1 MGNEGDEG
9 SRHER
14 MTLMTTP
21 QRLVAPQSKVDA
33 FAVYR
38 ELLRNT
44 LPVLSTNMIGL
55 VVGLLELKIAGAL
68 GSGTLAAIATAFV
81 WVSMV
86 QSFSLA
92 AFCIGAMRAT
102 AMRKGTAALSGVL
115 SSALVGGA
123 AIGMSF
129 TLFIVTFCRPLLLTA
144 GLQGN
149 ALDEGAQFL
158 VITAASFPPLFMLG
172 GVQGFL
178 RGVGL
183 PNPASFIVNGALV
196 LGLALAVLFAHPA
209 LLGFGYQGL
218 AAATV
223 ASCWIGALIALV
235 YLRWD
240 RTVAHH
246 LTWSV
251 WGHFDRSIFGDILR
265 ISYPAALVWIV
276 VAVTALCSQHLLA
289 AFGLNY
295 LGGFGLVMRL
305 ETVVGVVASA
315 FSAGLIY
322 AATELVRANRTTEIV
337 SVKRSQQQLLLIA
350 ILPFVGICLALP
362 TWWPRLFTDDA
373 ELVATAARNGQ
384 FFVCGLLFMGL
395 TQVAS
400 SGLIALG
407 YPLRMV
413 AVIVV
418 KNMVLTLP
426 LMYGVEYFRLQPMP
440 DTLFVAQVLGAPIA
454 WLLAEYVLRKS
465 IVLHRQVAA
474 GTG

>member
-1 MGNEGDEG
+1 MP
-9 SRHER
+9 
-14 MTLMTTP
+14 TP
-21 QRLVAPQSKVDA
+21 QHFVVVQPKAGAL
-33 FAVYR
+33 AVYR
-38 ELLRNT
+38 DLLRNT

-55 VVGLLELKIAGAL
+55 VVGLLELRMAGAL
-68 GSGTLAAIATAFV
+68 GSNTLAAIATAFV
-81 WVSMV
+81 WMSMV

-92 AFCIGAMRAT
+92 AYCIGATRAT
-102 AMRKGTAALSGVL
+102 VIRRGMASLSGAL
-115 SSALVGGA
+115 TSALVGGTA
-123 AIGMSF
+123 VGL
-129 TLFIVTFCRPLLLTA
+129 LFSLLTVTFCRPLLLMA

-149 ALDEGAQFL
+149 ALEEGVEFL
-158 VITAASFPPLFMLG
+158 IITAASFPPLFVLG

-183 PNPASFIVNGALV
+183 PNPASLVVNGALI
-196 LGLALAVLFAHPA
+196 LGLVLAVLFAHPA
-209 LLGFGYQGL
+209 VLGLGFQGL

-223 ASCWIGALIALV
+223 GSCWIGALIALI
-235 YLRWD
+235 YLHRD
-240 RTVAHH
+240 RSVAHH

-251 WGHFDRSIFGDILR
+251 WSRFDRSILVDILS

-289 AFGLNY
+289 AFGPNY

-315 FSAGLIY
+315 FSAGFIY
-322 AATELVRANRTTEIV
+322 VSTELARANRIAEIL

-373 ELVATAARNGQ
+373 EIIATAARNGQ
-384 FFVCGLLFMGL
+384 YFVCGLPFMGL
-395 TQVAS
+395 TQVAG

-413 AVIVV
+413 AIIIV
-418 KNMVLTLP
+418 KNLVLTLP
-426 LMYGVEYFRLQPMP
+426 LMYVVEYFQLQPMP
-440 DTLFVAQVLGAPIA
+440 DTVFAAQVLGAPIA
-454 WLLAEYVLRKS
+454 WLWAEYLLRKT
-465 IVLHRQVAA
+465 IVLYPEAA
-474 GTG
+474 RRTA

>member
-1 MGNEGDEG
+1 
-9 SRHER
+9 
-14 MTLMTTP
+14 MTTP
-21 QRLVAPQSKVDA
+21 QHLVAPRSKVNA
-33 FAVYR
+33 LSVYR

-68 GSGTLAAIATAFV
+68 GPSTLAAIATAFV

-92 AFCIGAMRAT
+92 AFCIGSTRAT
-102 AMRKGTAALSGVL
+102 AIRKGTTALSGVL
-115 SSALVGGA
+115 SSALVGGVG
-123 AIGMSF
+123 IGLSF
-129 TLFIVTFCRPLLLTA
+129 SLIIVAFCRPLLLTA

-149 ALDEGAQFL
+149 ALEEAVEFL
-158 VITAASFPPLFMLG
+158 IITAVSFPPLFVLG

-196 LGLALAVLFAHPA
+196 LGLALAVLFAQPA
-209 LLGFGYQGL
+209 LLGLGYRGL

-223 ASCWIGALIALV
+223 ASCWIGASIALI
-235 YLRWD
+235 YLRWNAS
-240 RTVAHH
+240 VAQH
-246 LTWSV
+246 LTWNV
-251 WGHFDRSIFGDILR
+251 WGRFDRSIFTDILR

-322 AATELVRANRTTEIV
+322 AATELVRANRVTEIV
-337 SVKRSQQQLLLIA
+337 SVKRSQQQLLLLA
-350 ILPFVGICLALP
+350 VLPFVGICLAFP

-373 ELVATAARNGQ
+373 ELIAAAARNGQ
-384 FFVCGLLFMGL
+384 YFVCGLLFMGL

-413 AVIVV
+413 AIIMV
-418 KNMVLTLP
+418 KNLVLTLP
-426 LMYGVEYFRLQPMP
+426 LM
-440 DTLFVAQVLGAPIA
+440 
-454 WLLAEYVLRKS
+454 
-465 IVLHRQVAA
+465 
-474 GTG
+474 

>member
-1 MGNEGDEG
+1 
-9 SRHER
+9 
-14 MTLMTTP
+14 MTTP
-21 QRLVAPQSKVDA
+21 QHLVAPRSKVNA
-33 FAVYR
+33 LSVYR

-68 GSGTLAAIATAFV
+68 GPSTLAAIATAFV

-92 AFCIGAMRAT
+92 AFCIGSTRAT
-102 AMRKGTAALSGVL
+102 AIRKGTTALSGVL
-115 SSALVGGA
+115 SSALVGGVG
-123 AIGMSF
+123 IGLSF
-129 TLFIVTFCRPLLLTA
+129 SLIIVAFCRPLLLTA

-149 ALDEGAQFL
+149 ALEEAVEFL
-158 VITAASFPPLFMLG
+158 IITAVSFPPLFVLG

-196 LGLALAVLFAHPA
+196 LGLALAVLFAQPA
-209 LLGFGYQGL
+209 LLGLGYRGL

-223 ASCWIGALIALV
+223 ASCWIGASIALI
-235 YLRWD
+235 YLRWNAS
-240 RTVAHH
+240 VAQH
-246 LTWSV
+246 LTWNV
-251 WGHFDRSIFGDILR
+251 GGRFDRSIFTDILR

-322 AATELVRANRTTEIV
+322 AATELVRANRVTEIV
-337 SVKRSQQQLLLIA
+337 SVKRSQQQLLLLA
-350 ILPFVGICLALP
+350 VLPFVGICLAFP

-373 ELVATAARNGQ
+373 ELIAAAARNGQ
-384 FFVCGLLFMGL
+384 YFVCGLLFMGL

-413 AVIVV
+413 AIIMV
-418 KNMVLTLP
+418 KNLVLTLP

-440 DTLFVAQVLGAPIA
+440 DAVFAAQVVSAPVA
-454 WLLAEYVLRKS
+454 WLWAEYLLRKT
-465 IVLHRQVAA
+465 IVLYRETTR
-474 GTG
+474 GTA

>member
-1 MGNEGDEG
+1 M
-9 SRHER
+9 
-14 MTLMTTP
+14 LTP
-21 QRLVAPQSKVDA
+21 QNLVAPQSKA
-33 FAVYR
+33 NALSVYR

-55 VVGLLELKIAGAL
+55 VVGLLELKIAGTL
-68 GSGTLAAIATAFV
+68 GSNTLAAIATAFV

-92 AFCIGAMRAT
+92 AYCIGSTRAT
-102 AMRKGTAALSGVL
+102 AIRKGTAALSSVL
-115 SSALVGGA
+115 LSALVGGV

-129 TLFIVTFCRPLLLTA
+129 SVLIVILCRPLLLTA
-144 GLQGN
+144 GLQGST
-149 ALDEGAQFL
+149 LEEGVQFL
-158 VITAASFPPLFMLG
+158 ILTAASFPPLFVLG

-183 PNPASFIVNGALV
+183 PNPASFIVNGSLV
-196 LGLALAVLFAHPA
+196 LGLALAVIFAHPA
-209 LLGFGYQGL
+209 LLGLGYQGL

-223 ASCWIGALIALV
+223 VSCWIGALVALI

-240 RTVAHH
+240 RAVALH
-246 LTWSV
+246 LSWNI
-251 WGHFDRSIFGDILR
+251 WNRFDRSIFADILR
-265 ISYPAALVWIV
+265 ISYPAALVWII

-289 AFGLNY
+289 AFGLSY

-322 AATELVRANRTTEIV
+322 AATELVRANRTAEIV
-337 SVKRSQQQLLLIA
+337 SIKRSQQQLLSMI
-350 ILPFVGICLALP
+350 IMPFVIVCLAFP
-362 TWWPRLFTDDA
+362 TWWPRLFTDDLD
-373 ELVATAARNGQ
+373 LVQAAARNGQ
-384 FFVCGLLFMGL
+384 YFVGGLLFMGL

-413 AVIVV
+413 GVIVT
-418 KNMVLTLP
+418 KNLVLTLP
-426 LMYGVEYFRLQPMP
+426 LMYGVEYLRLQPLP
-440 DTLFVAQVLGAPIA
+440 DALFVAQVLGAPLA
-454 WLLAEYVLRKS
+454 WLLAEYLLRTTIALYQES
-465 IVLHRQVAA
+465 
-474 GTG
+474 TGRKD